1 VAARVVGSH
10 VVSRDEVMGTRNVGI
25 DRVAPFNDSRGR
37 YGDPDGGTVVSSGV
51 GDLSDADPI
60 SPDQSWG
67 RSSPPATVSRL
78 RAGSP

>member
-1 VAARVVGSH
+1 
-10 VVSRDEVMGTRNVGI
+10 MGTRNVGI
-25 DRVAPFNDSRGR
+25 DRVAPFNDSLGR
-37 YGDPDGGTVVSSGV
+37 CGDPDGGTVASSGV
-51 GDLSDADPI
+51 GDLFGAYPT